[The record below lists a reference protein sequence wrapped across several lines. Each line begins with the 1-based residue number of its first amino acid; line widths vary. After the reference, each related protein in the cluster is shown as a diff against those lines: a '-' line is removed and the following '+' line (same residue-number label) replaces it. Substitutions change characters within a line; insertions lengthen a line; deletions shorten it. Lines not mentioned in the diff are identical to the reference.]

1 MSRRAEAADRS
12 APWPGRILLVFRL
25 ILAALGVGWIALA
38 GSIIFQPSLRLVAER
53 LARGETYDTDGLRQM
68 ASPLPAGETSLCDVK
83 RRRSALMIQL
93 RVATSSIEKA
103 DLSHLDQDVGAVA
116 NLGKELLTCSP
127 SDGFAWLGL
136 YWAEIRQGGVGPKA
150 WSYLAQSYRFAPHE
164 AWIQLIRAPMVLRVG
179 QTIPEPL
186 RPAAVTDFD
195 DIFRAR
201 LYPSAALI
209 YKSSSAQMRIALLDR
224 TCEHPT
230 EPRAVF
236 LHYVKEQGL
245 SIDHRCYP
253 AQLNSNA
260 QSNEQSKASADFRQE

>member
-1 MSRRAEAADRS
+1 MSRRAEAADRPPS
-12 APWPGRILLVFRL
+12 WPGRILLVFRL
-25 ILAALGVGWIALA
+25 VLAALAIGWIALV
-38 GSIIFQPSLRLVAER
+38 GNIIFQPSLRQVAER
-53 LARGETYDTDGLRQM
+53 LTRGETYNTDGLRQM
-68 ASPLPAGETSLCDVK
+68 ASPASADEASLCDVK
-83 RRRSALMIQL
+83 RRRSALLIQL
-93 RVATSSIEKA
+93 RVAASSIESA
-103 DLSHLDQDVGAVA
+103 DLSNLDQDVGGVA
-116 NLGKELLTCSP
+116 NLGKELLECSP

-136 YWAEIRQGGVGPKA
+136 YWAEIHQGGVGPKA
-150 WSYLAQSYRFAPHE
+150 WSYLVQSYRFAPHE
-164 AWIQLIRAPMVLRVG
+164 AWIQLIRAPLVLRLG
-179 QTIPEPL
+179 QTLPEPL

-209 YKSSSAQMRIALLDR
+209 YRSSSAQMRIALLDR

-253 AQLNSNA
+253 AQLNSSA
-260 QSNEQSKASADFRQE
+260 QLNDRSRASEDFRQE